1 MSIMETNNTLLNEVL
16 QNQHII
22 YAKLLKIEDKM
33 KGVTSTS
40 DRVKEAGQDLEKLRK
55 QYFTE

>member
-1 MSIMETNNTLLNEVL
+1 MDTNNNLLNEIL

-33 KGVTSTS
+33 KGTFSTS
-40 DRVKEAGQDLEKLRK
+40 DHVKEAGQDLEKLRK
-55 QYFTE
+55 QHFTE